1 MTNRSRHGLF
11 AVFTVALLGV
21 HASAVRS
28 VIELSRHDGTASH
41 LIFVPFMT
49 LALLYP
55 RRDSLF
61 AADGPAM
68 PAAAWRLTG
77 FVAFS
82 WVAAALASATGPV
95 YSLTLVVGAMVVAW
109 VGGFAACYGTPAFR
123 SALFPLLFLGF
134 AVPIPS
140 TFVDTAVLVLKNGSA
155 LVVAALF
162 SLTRTPFHQDGY
174 AFALPAFRIEI
185 ADQCSGIRSSLA
197 LVMTSV
203 LASQLFLTTT
213 WKRVLVVMLAIP
225 FAVFKNGCRIVA
237 LYLLAAHVDPGFM
250 TGALHHEGGI
260 VFFTIGLAVLAPF
273 FLALQRTEPALT
285 REHS

>member
-1 MTNRSRHGLF
+1 MTNRSRHALF
-11 AVFTVALLGV
+11 AIFTVALLSV
-21 HASAVRS
+21 QVSAVRS

-41 LIFVPFMT
+41 LMFVPFMT
-49 LALLYP
+49 LALLYA

-61 AADGPAM
+61 GEAVPTVS
-68 PAAAWRLTG
+68 AAAWRLVG
-77 FVAFS
+77 LVALS
-82 WVAAALASATGPV
+82 WVAAALASAAGPV
-95 YSLTLVVGAMVVAW
+95 YSLTLVIGAMLAAW

-134 AVPIPS
+134 AVPIPP
-140 TFVDTAVLVLKNGSA
+140 TFVDAFVLLLKNGSA
-155 LVVAALF
+155 HVVAALF
-162 SLTRTPFHQDGY
+162 SLTGTPFHQDGY

-213 WKRVLVVMLAIP
+213 WKRVLVVMIAVP